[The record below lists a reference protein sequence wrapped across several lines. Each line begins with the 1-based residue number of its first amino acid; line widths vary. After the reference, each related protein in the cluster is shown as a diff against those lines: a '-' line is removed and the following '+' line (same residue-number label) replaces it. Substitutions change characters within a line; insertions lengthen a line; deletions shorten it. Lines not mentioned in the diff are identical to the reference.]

1 MPPSAILPPHAV
13 ASAPAPRH
21 LRGMTNDE
29 GDEAEG
35 RDLETQMEAA
45 SDAIRAAVLRL
56 LKEGEA
62 HPRLIVL
69 AAARVAGELGA
80 AAALAGGEDA
90 GEILDGLGE
99 VLREAGLEHHEALR
113 AMTLPTAGSA

>member
-1 MPPSAILPPHAV
+1 MAGEEA
-13 ASAPAPRH
+13 
-21 LRGMTNDE
+21 DE
-29 GDEAEG
+29 LEG
-35 RDLETQMEAA
+35 QDLEAQAEAA
-45 SDAIRAAVLRL
+45 ADAIRAAVLRL

-62 HPRLIVL
+62 HPRVVVL
-69 AAARVAGELGA
+69 AAARVVGELGA

-113 AMTLPTAGSA
+113 AVTLPTAGNA